1 MTDSSRRSFLAAAA
15 AVPFTAPLAA
25 PLVAD
30 PHGALRK
37 LKILVLG
44 GTGFLGPHFVRAAQ
58 ANGHE
63 VTLFNRGKTNP
74 GLFKDLEQLR
84 GDREKGDLES
94 LKGRTFDSVVDT
106 TAYVPAHVEATAKL
120 FADKTAHYQLI
131 STISVYGSFG
141 ERPDTITEATP
152 VGEVK
157 DEDVAKVSTIRQ
169 SMPFYGP
176 MKARCEAA
184 AEAAMPGRVS
194 NLRPGLIVGPLDN
207 SDRFTWWP
215 VRCDRGGEVL
225 APGDRDG
232 HVQFVDARD
241 LAAFMLKCVEE
252 QIVGVYNV
260 NGFQGR
266 VSMAEV
272 LGACKCAT
280 SSAVELVW
288 ASEEFLA
295 EQKVQ
300 PFMQMPLWLPRE
312 GRSYV
317 DCAAAIGKGLR
328 FRPVADT
335 VRDTLQWAKQER
347 GDQPFAR
354 TGLSAKREAELV
366 RKVKE
371 LAAK

>member
-1 MTDSSRRSFLAAAA
+1 
-15 AVPFTAPLAA
+15 
-25 PLVAD
+25 
-30 PHGALRK
+30 
-37 LKILVLG
+37 
-44 GTGFLGPHFVRAAQ
+44 
-58 ANGHE
+58 
-63 VTLFNRGKTNP
+63 
-74 GLFKDLEQLR
+74 
-84 GDREKGDLES
+84 
-94 LKGRTFDSVVDT
+94 
-106 TAYVPAHVEATAKL
+106 
-120 FADKTAHYQLI
+120 
-131 STISVYGSFG
+131 
-141 ERPDTITEATP
+141 
-152 VGEVK
+152 
-157 DEDVAKVSTIRQ
+157 
-169 SMPFYGP
+169 
-176 MKARCEAA
+176 
-184 AEAAMPGRVS
+184 
-194 NLRPGLIVGPLDN
+194 
-207 SDRFTWWP
+207 
-215 VRCDRGGEVL
+215 
-225 APGDRDG
+225 
-232 HVQFVDARD
+232 
-241 LAAFMLKCVEE
+241 MLKCVEE

-335 VRDTLQWAKQER
+335 VRDTLQWAKTER

-354 TGLSAKREAELV
+354 TGLPAKREAELV